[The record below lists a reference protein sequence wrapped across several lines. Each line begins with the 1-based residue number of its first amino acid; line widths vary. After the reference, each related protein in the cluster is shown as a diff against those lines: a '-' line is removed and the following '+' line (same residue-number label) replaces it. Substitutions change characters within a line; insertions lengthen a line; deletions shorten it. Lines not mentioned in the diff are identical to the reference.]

1 MKLQIKLLSDLCV
14 SSGESFNAYVD
25 TDVVYDE
32 CGLPYL
38 PAKRL
43 KGCIREAALELVEMG
58 LADRQTYDTLFGRE
72 GFESTLFSM
81 DNAYLQDYDRLVS
94 DLKNCKDRSLVHA
107 QRVLG
112 LFTYLR
118 TQTALKESGTA
129 DDGSLRT
136 LRVVNKGLTFEAN
149 LRENGH
155 LSKEQ
160 TNLLTNAIGLVK
172 HIGSG
177 RTRGLGLVTM
187 TVPEETKDAKDT
199 KETQDAKKQDRTFE
213 IGDRNKIS
221 YTLTLQSP
229 LLCKSATGSQEKT
242 HDYIEG
248 SKIIGVLAS
257 RLPQD
262 VFSQL
267 MGYDGQGKSIIASNA
282 YISENGDRYV
292 PARASL
298 QKKKDQSYDPNGQ
311 LMVADMLLPNTEEVQ
326 WTPVGSIY
334 INREGCVKTVET
346 ETNYHH
352 RRPADKSIGKANG
365 KDASAFYQLESI
377 QRGQQFAGFLLADR
391 EQAEVILSAFQAS
404 EKVRMGYNRSAE
416 YGDVT
421 LAVTG
426 VEILSQK
433 TGNMVTEFVVQ
444 LNSPVILYNDNCMPA
459 ADITTLKQYLAE
471 RLAIPEEDCTINA
484 SFLTYETIGGFN
496 VTWHRRKP
504 IFTALGKGTVCRVTT
519 KRPVDITLLE
529 NAFIG
534 ERVAEGY
541 GEIQVYSV
549 PEKQVLL
556 QKAKESAKTQ
566 SGEQTDIL
574 RRLESARRRE
584 EFSYA
589 GVQQANNMF
598 TKQPSLFGRSEF
610 KASLG
615 KLLLLAKEQSTLE
628 GIKEQIAGIE
638 TNTKRELCE
647 KLIKSV
653 ELGVGKIWQCVL
665 GQVQAANDGQRLKE
679 FLAEEHE
686 LQHIY
691 LLGFL
696 YQIKYLT
703 YHRKG
708 DNTNE

>member
-1 MKLQIKLLSDLCV
+1 MKLQINLLSDLCA
-14 SSGESFNAYVD
+14 SSGECFNAYVD

-32 CGLPYL
+32 YGLPYL

-43 KGCIREAALELVEMG
+43 KGCIREAALELVELG
-58 LADRQTYDTLFGRE
+58 IANRPTYEKLFGRE
-72 GFESTLFSM
+72 GFENTLFSM
-81 DNAYLQDYDRLVS
+81 DNAYLQDYDRIVS
-94 DLKNCKDRSLVHA
+94 DLKNCGDKGLVHT

-118 TQTALKESGTA
+118 TQTALEESGTA

-136 LRVVNKGLTFEAN
+136 MRVVNKGLTFVAN
-149 LRENGH
+149 VQESGI
-155 LSKEQ
+155 LSEEHRK
-160 TNLLTNAIGLVK
+160 LLTDAISLVK

-187 TVPEETKDAKDT
+187 TVLAEADDT
-199 KETQDAKKQDRTFE
+199 KNHRRTFE
-213 IGDRNKIS
+213 LGEWNKIS

-257 RLPQD
+257 RLPQEA
-262 VFSQL
+262 FAQL
-267 MGYDGQGKSIIASNA
+267 MHYDGQGKSIIASNA
-282 YISENGDRYV
+282 YISECGDRYA

-326 WTPVGSIY
+326 WTPVGSVY
-334 INREGCVKTVET
+334 VNHEGFVKTVET

-352 RRPADKSIGKANG
+352 RRPTDKSIGKANG

-377 QRGQQFAGFLLADR
+377 QKGQQFAGFLLADR
-391 EQAEVILSAFQAS
+391 QQAQVILSALQVS
-404 EKVRMGYNRSAE
+404 DKVRMGYNRSAE

-433 TGNMVTEFVVQ
+433 SGNMVTEFVVQ

-459 ADITTLKQYLAE
+459 ADITTFKQYLAE

-519 KRPVDITLLE
+519 RKPVDISLLE
-529 NAFIG
+529 NIFIG

-598 TKQPSLFGRSEF
+598 AKQAALFGRSEF

-653 ELGVGKIWQCVL
+653 ELGVGKIRQCVL
-665 GQVQAANDGQRLKE
+665 EQVQAANDGQRLKE

-696 YQIKYLT
+696 NQIKYLT

-708 DNTNE
+708 DNANE